1 MVQLLK
7 SRLTTKNIG
16 ITINNPKIYTEAQK
30 GQTARAILS
39 RKISV
44 EADTTHAC
52 DPSIS
57 RLRQASLNNIANTRR
72 TRIIERPCL
81 KK

>member
-30 GQTARAILS
+30 GPTAKAILS
-39 RKISV
+39 RKINV
-44 EADTTHAC
+44 ETDTTHAC
-52 DPSIS
+52 GPSIR
-57 RLRQASLNNIANTRR
+57 RLR
-72 TRIIERPCL
+72 
-81 KK
+81 